1 MEKFAKELEEY
12 VVSILNGADIAEKY
26 ENFVA
31 AHGDRLDK
39 YEEAIFEFYTYI
51 VEKHPDLLRKHI
63 KGEEGAS
70 IVLSAM
76 FESWRV
82 AKELEWSKQD
92 EDFLKN
98 AVVVKIPKKIFDRA
112 YQMTMDIK
120 RRADVTGAIHDYL
133 KDKYGMDESAIEKHI
148 EAYFKNESDRKNN

>member
-12 VVSILNGADIAEKY
+12 VISILNGADIAEKY

-31 AHGDRLDK
+31 TYGDRLDK
-39 YEEAIFEFYTYI
+39 YKEATFEFYTYM

-82 AKELEWSKQD
+82 AKELEWLKQD
-92 EDFLKN
+92 EDFLK
-98 AVVVKIPKKIFDRA
+98 PKSIFDRA
-112 YQMTMDIK
+112 YQMAMDIK

-148 EAYFKNESDRKNN
+148 EAYFKNESD

>member
-12 VVSILNGADIAEKY
+12 VISILNGADIAEKY

-31 AHGDRLDK
+31 TYGDRLDK
-39 YEEAIFEFYTYI
+39 YKEATFEFYTYM

-82 AKELEWSKQD
+82 AKELEWLKQD
-92 EDFLKN
+92 EDFLK
-98 AVVVKIPKKIFDRA
+98 PKSIFDRA
-112 YQMTMDIK
+112 YQMAMDIK